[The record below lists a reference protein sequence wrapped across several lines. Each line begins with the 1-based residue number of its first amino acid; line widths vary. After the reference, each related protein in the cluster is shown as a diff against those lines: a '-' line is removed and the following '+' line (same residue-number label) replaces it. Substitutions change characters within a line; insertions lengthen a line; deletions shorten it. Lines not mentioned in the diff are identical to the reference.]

1 MGNSARQSKLLPNT
15 DQSGKDERRG
25 DSQVPALARRAPGLS
40 MLVVPAG
47 PGSLGGLFL
56 GCYVVTEIL
65 TDLTECF
72 RHVAEFGV
80 LCPPKY
86 QGIRTSPDML
96 PWHVALCLGHSG
108 CYKQNAITRAA
119 RKMSI
124 YFSQLWRLRVQ
135 GEGAGSQRPARALA
149 GGSLQVGGAFCYRAL
164 IPPMGAPH

>member
-80 LCPPKY
+80 LFP
-86 QGIRTSPDML
+86 QNIRGSERPLT
-96 PWHVALCLGHSG
+96 CFLGMSHFVSV
-108 CYKQNAITRAA
+108 TRAA
-119 RKMSI
+119 ISKM
-124 YFSQLWRLRVQ
+124 
-135 GEGAGSQRPARALA
+135 P
-149 GGSLQVGGAFCYRAL
+149 
-164 IPPMGAPH
+164 

>member
-15 DQSGKDERRG
+15 DQLGKDERRG

-72 RHVAEFGV
+72 RLSLGFYV
-80 LCPPKY
+80 P
-86 QGIRTSPDML
+86 QNIRGSERPLT
-96 PWHVALCLGHSG
+96 CFLGMSHFVSV
-108 CYKQNAITRAA
+108 TRAA
-119 RKMSI
+119 ISKM
-124 YFSQLWRLRVQ
+124 
-135 GEGAGSQRPARALA
+135 P
-149 GGSLQVGGAFCYRAL
+149 
-164 IPPMGAPH
+164 